1 MEIVDVIPLP
11 PGGYTQINECVE
23 DICASVCAA
32 VLLPDISNMASL
44 YCDNFNNQDD
54 PWNKDNLRNEDT
66 PKNQD

>member
-54 PWNKDNLRNEDT
+54 P
-66 PKNQD
+66 